1 MNYRLYPNP
10 SDGNITLEQV
20 IPDNTPVTAVLYNAL
35 GMVESRTT
43 LHFAG
48 GTDHMS
54 IQNATPGIYLLQL
67 RDANGREYQLKFV
80 IQ

>member
-20 IPDNTPVTAVLYNAL
+20 IADNGPVTAVLYNAL

-43 LHFAG
+43 LQFAN

-54 IQNATPGIYLLQL
+54 IRNATPGVYLLQL
-67 RDANGREYQLKFV
+67 SDASGKQYSLKFV

>member
-20 IPDNTPVTAVLYNAL
+20 IPDNTPVTALLYNAL

-43 LHFAG
+43 LKFAN

-54 IQNATPGIYLLQL
+54 IHNAAPGVYLLQL
-67 RDANGREYQLKFV
+67 TDDDGKQYSLKFV